1 MGRGGEGHSHVAWLL
16 LPLLPRSDR
25 VVAAPASFRY
35 FGRSP
40 ALSAVSAG
48 CLSRRSGYA
57 SPLLG
62 RIREGWG
69 ERGGVD
75 MVEMGDP
82 RWGLWPTR
90 CVPLPP
96 RPVWLPP
103 DDRFG
108 VSSRHAPP
116 AAVRSRLRG
125 ALVGRGGGRDTLVWR
140 CYRRCCCCDLTAL

>member
-96 RPVWLPP
+96 TSCLVASCRPI
-103 DDRFG
+103 RRQQQACAA
-108 VSSRHAPP
+108 SRCAEPS
-116 AAVRSRLRG
+116 ARG
-125 ALVGRGGGRDTLVWR
+125 ASGERGGGTLS
-140 CYRRCCCCDLTAL
+140 CGGATAAAAAAAI